1 MTDNSGQTRKSFVES
16 MKGKAKEW
24 TGALTGRDSLTAEGQ
39 LEQAGA
45 RKRRQAGR
53 RQAESDLEERDAAA
67 RAEEAQLRS
76 DQERLVADMRRT
88 RVEARRAEGVDDP
101 DLP

>member
-1 MTDNSGQTRKSFVES
+1 MTDKSGQTRRSFLES

-24 TGALTGRDSLTAEGQ
+24 TGALTGRDSLTAERQ